1 MIYSTAERLRQ
12 PVEEAGG
19 RRSKRAIV
27 LAEGKRFAVAPAG
40 ASIGRSRE
48 CDIVLGDA
56 NVSRR
61 HAEVRP
67 GRTSEATWTIEDLGS
82 TNGVRVNG
90 RAAAGA
96 YPLSHG
102 DRIELGTADLMFE
115 LE

>member
-12 PVEEAGG
+12 PVDEGSG
-19 RRSKRAIV
+19 RRPQRAIV
-27 LAEGKRFAVAPAG
+27 LAEGKRFAVAPTG

-67 GRTSEATWTIEDLGS
+67 ARTSEATWTIADAGS

-90 RAAAGA
+90 RNAEGA
-96 YPLSHG
+96 HPLRHG
-102 DRIELGTADLMFE
+102 DRIELGTADLTFE